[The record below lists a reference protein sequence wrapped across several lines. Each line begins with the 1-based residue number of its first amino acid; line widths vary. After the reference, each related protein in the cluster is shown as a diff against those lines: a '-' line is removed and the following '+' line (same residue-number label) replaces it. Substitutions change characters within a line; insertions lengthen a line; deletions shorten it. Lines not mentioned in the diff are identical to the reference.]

1 MKLKDVKIKTKL
13 IVGFGIILMLTIVV
27 YAIGWNSIAGIDDEV
42 DKADDSNRLVKYI
55 LEVRI
60 HEKNFI
66 IRKDK
71 KDLLNFHKDINNII
85 QQAENNKD
93 ANKQNTGNDKME
105 QVVEKVK
112 EYENSFDEYVK
123 LETEKDNYSDKMR
136 ITGRKIQNDAGI
148 LKNGNILLSVL
159 ELRRYEKN
167 YILYKDH
174 VLEAGDKKHLQ
185 IFIDYY
191 ENILNALMED
201 RNNTKLNSNIELY
214 NTVES
219 GLKEYYS
226 YFNEF
231 VELTKKQVEID
242 SDMVSYA
249 REIIGLC
256 QDAREEQ
263 KEIMLDEILRNKILI
278 LGFLIVVLV
287 LGVLIAIV
295 IIRAIIL
302 PLAKSVD
309 YANKLAN
316 GDMTAEIEVD
326 NKDEIGVFVDAL
338 KSMAQQIREA
348 VINILSG
355 SDNIAS
361 ASTQISASS
370 QELSQSASEQA
381 SSLED
386 ISSSIEQMNSNIDQ
400 NTKNAKQTEE
410 IANIAAEN
418 IVKGS
423 QKASE
428 TARSMYT
435 IAEKIS
441 IIGDIAFQT
450 NILALNAAVEAARA
464 GEHGK
469 GFGVIAAEIG
479 KLAERSKIAAA
490 EIDELSGTGVNNAED
505 SEKLLSELVPEI
517 RKTASLVQEIT
528 AASQEQYSGSE
539 QINTTILQLNE
550 ITQQNAAFSEEMAT
564 SAEEL
569 SSQAD
574 QLLESVSFFNIGND
588 SGTKQPY
595 KALMFKKKKT
605 KIEYRQKER
614 PKGVSIDLDGNR
626 DTLDDEYERF

>member
-60 HEKNFI
+60 HEENFI

-71 KDLLNFHKDINNII
+71 KDLLNFHKNINNII

-505 SEKLLSELVPEI
+505 SEKLLSELVHEI

-574 QLLESVSFFNIGND
+574 QLLESVSFFNVGSD

-595 KALMFKKKKT
+595 KALMFKKKKAM
-605 KIEYRQKER
+605 KENRQKQKS
-614 PKGVSIDLDGNR
+614 KGVEINLGEKG